1 MGWRPVV
8 RRLDAAGM
16 TIQSTDRNMHN
27 KDLVHGFIQDL
38 FTAGDPGAVE
48 RYLDAAFRNHDLP
61 FPGASDGR
69 DGMQLAADMFRRA
82 CPDWHSDVDQLVA
95 EDDVVV
101 ERFTASGTHR
111 GELMG
116 VAPTGRTIVLT
127 GIQIFRI
134 EGDKIVE
141 RWGQLDQLGLAR
153 QLGLAPS

>member
-1 MGWRPVV
+1 MV

-16 TIQSTDRNMHN
+16 TIQSTDRNTYN
-27 KDLVHGFIQDL
+27 KDLVLGFIQDL

-48 RYLDAAFRNHDLP
+48 RYLDPAFLNHDLP
-61 FPGASDGR
+61 FPGASRGR
-69 DGMQLAADMFRRA
+69 DGMQLAADMFRQA

-116 VAPTGRTIVLT
+116 VAPTGKTLVLT

-153 QLGLAPS
+153 QLGLAPA

>member
-1 MGWRPVV
+1 
-8 RRLDAAGM
+8 M
-16 TIQSTDRNMHN
+16 TIQSTDRNTHN

-38 FTAGDPGAVE
+38 FTKGDPGAVE
-48 RYLDAAFRNHDLP
+48 RYLDQAFLNHDLP
-61 FPGASDGR
+61 FPGASRGR

-82 CPDWHSDVDQLVA
+82 CPDWHSDVHQLVA

-116 VAPTGRTIVLT
+116 VPPTGETIVLT
-127 GIQIFRI
+127 GIQVFRI

-141 RWGQLDQLGLAR
+141 RWGQLDQMGLAR
-153 QLGLAPS
+153 RLGLVPA

>member
-1 MGWRPVV
+1 
-8 RRLDAAGM
+8 M
-16 TIQSTDRNMHN
+16 TIQSTDRNTHN
-27 KDLVHGFIQDL
+27 KDLVHGFIQGL
-38 FTAGDPGAVE
+38 FTEADPGAVE
-48 RYLDAAFRNHDLP
+48 RYLDPAFLNHDLP
-61 FPGASDGR
+61 VPGASQGR

-82 CPDWHSDVDQLVA
+82 CPDWHSVVDQLVA

-116 VAPTGRTIVLT
+116 VAPTGQTLVLT

-153 QLGLAPS
+153 QLGLVAA

>member
-1 MGWRPVV
+1 
-8 RRLDAAGM
+8 M
-16 TIQSTDRNMHN
+16 TIQSTDRNTHN

-38 FTAGDPGAVE
+38 FTKGDPGAVE
-48 RYLDAAFRNHDLP
+48 RYLDPAFVNHDLP
-61 FPGASDGR
+61 VPGASHGR
-69 DGMQLAADMFRRA
+69 DGIQLAADMFRRA

-116 VAPTGRTIVLT
+116 VAGTGQTLVLT

-134 EGDKIVE
+134 EGDTIVE
-141 RWGQLDQLGLAR
+141 RWGQLDEMRLAR
-153 QLGLAPS
+153 QLGLVPA